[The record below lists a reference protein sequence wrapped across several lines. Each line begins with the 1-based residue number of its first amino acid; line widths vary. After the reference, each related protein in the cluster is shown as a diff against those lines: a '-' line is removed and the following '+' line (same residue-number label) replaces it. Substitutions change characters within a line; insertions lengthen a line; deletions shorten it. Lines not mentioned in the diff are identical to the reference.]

1 MMSDPE
7 SPRHMRLFELMRQ
20 RDVALDR
27 ASEVKELRSKRL
39 EPSELERIQQ
49 IALRSFTDADLRP
62 TRP

>member
-7 SPRHMRLFELMRQ
+7 YPRHMRLFELMRQ

-39 EPSELERIQQ
+39 EPAELERIQQ
-49 IALRSFTDADLRP
+49 IALRSFTDAHLRP